1 MRYCFAKRLMAKM
14 ESAFPPFPPIP
25 LSKSTTLVMLML
37 MMLLLL
43 LMMMMKI
50 MGHLLFHL
58 LDFLQ
63 ERQSVFHE
71 VFSGHILL
79 MMKMRLTMMM
89 RLMKRMIDDDDDET
103 CTFPNRT
110 LFL

>member
-1 MRYCFAKRLMAKM
+1 
-14 ESAFPPFPPIP
+14 
-25 LSKSTTLVMLML
+25 
-37 MMLLLL
+37 
-43 LMMMMKI
+43 

-79 MMKMRLTMMM
+79 MMKIRLTMMM
-89 RLMKRMIDDDDDET
+89 RLMKRMIDGDDDDDDDDDDEDDDDDDDDGHKQLSA
-103 CTFPNRT
+103 C
-110 LFL
+110 LKE